1 LRTQQTLHRDSG
13 TGRAE
18 PHGARGGRSALEFP
32 SRHDAGIQPPSD
44 GQPLASGHI
53 GEYGIVFSRAFAALA
68 VLLVAAQPLPAMAR
82 VLQCVPYAREVSGIE
97 IQGNA
102 RTWWGQ
108 AEGRY
113 DRGNEPKVGAVL
125 AFRPTSA
132 MPQGHVAVV
141 GKIVD
146 ERHVLLDH
154 ANWSGP
160 GQIEHHALAE
170 DVSEAGDWSEVRVWY
185 APIGKL
191 GTRENPTFGFIYGD
205 APADS
210 EPLAPDA
217 STVNFAAA
225 FADLVPASETAVV
238 VPTLAL
244 ASAR

>member
-1 LRTQQTLHRDSG
+1 
-13 TGRAE
+13 
-18 PHGARGGRSALEFP
+18 
-32 SRHDAGIQPPSD
+32 
-44 GQPLASGHI
+44 
-53 GEYGIVFSRAFAALA
+53 LA

-82 VLQCVPYAREVSGIE
+82 ALQCVPYAREVSGIE

-113 DRGNEPKVGAVL
+113 DRGSEPKVGAVL
-125 AFRPTSA
+125 AFRPTNA

-141 GKIVD
+141 GEIVD
-146 ERHVLLDH
+146 DRHILLDH

-160 GQIEHHALAE
+160 GKIEHHALAE
-170 DVSEAGDWSEVRVWY
+170 DVSEAGDWSEVKVWY

-191 GTRENPTFGFIYGD
+191 GTRENPTFGFIYSD
-205 APADS
+205 APAAAPVTDIDS
-210 EPLAPDA
+210 I
-217 STVNFAAA
+217 TFAAA
-225 FADLVPASETAVV
+225 FADLVPASETTVV